1 MCSMLI
7 SSSRR
12 QAVPDGE
19 RGLVIGIDISQG
31 RFDWRACQRQG
42 WGKHAQHPQS
52 QAGFLAFEARLQGL
66 VAQGYEVWL
75 GQESTGPYG
84 QCRQEWLL
92 VRGWKL
98 VLVNPYHVHR
108 TKETRDNS
116 PLKDDAKDAG
126 VIADLIWQ
134 GQYHEP
140 RRLVGCY
147 GELRAGIGEWYSL
160 AKKRTAV
167 RNEAQA
173 LLELWFPE
181 VKQLFGDRLC
191 LSVQSLIRRYERPS
205 AMVRAGKARLGATL
219 RRGTHGRGGCYTDA
233 IWEAAGRSVALP
245 QGQQS
250 RVRALRG
257 LLDQLALVEARQQE
271 LKGELAQWLDQ
282 TQEGKH
288 LLSVPRVGVIIG
300 AGLLGEW
307 GPLAE
312 FRNARAVE
320 KFVGLHLCR
329 SASGQRQGKC
339 RLSKRGRSGARSLL
353 GQLAALHT
361 QEGGLGWAW
370 AQVRKAQGMAPLA
383 AQGALARKLLAML

>member
-1 MCSMLI
+1 MLI

-84 QCRQEWLL
+84 QCLQEWLL

-191 LSVQSLIRRYERPS
+191 LSVQSLIRRYQRPS
-205 AMVRAGKARLGATL
+205 AM
-219 RRGTHGRGGCYTDA
+219 
-233 IWEAAGRSVALP
+233 
-245 QGQQS
+245 
-250 RVRALRG
+250 VRALRG

-300 AGLLGEW
+300 AGLLGEC

-361 QEGGLGWAW
+361 QQGGLGWAW
-370 AQVRKAQGMAPLA
+370 AQARKAQGMAPLA
-383 AQGALARKLLAML
+383 VQ